1 MKPFAVLLCTLFLV
15 TSLTACGWV
24 TITDGP
30 APSAS
35 NSAAPDNDVTEEEP
49 QPSSDVVVTAED
61 VQSAVEALVPD
72 EYRGQSYSCDI
83 LTASDGSG
91 FIVSLQID
99 VDTEDAADIIS
110 GIFLS
115 TPSARRATAKTET
128 KSLFSNKLYNILHE
142 FRRALIYNGSKSYPN
157 HAK

>member
-35 NSAAPDNDVTEEEP
+35 NSAASDNDVTEKEQ

-72 EYRGQSYSCDI
+72 EYCGQSYSCDI

-110 GIFLS
+110 GM
-115 TPSARRATAKTET
+115 
-128 KSLFSNKLYNILHE
+128 
-142 FRRALIYNGSKSYPN
+142 
-157 HAK
+157 

>member
-1 MKPFAVLLCTLFLV
+1 MKPFAVLLCTLLLV

-35 NSAAPDNDVTEEEP
+35 NSAASDNDVTEEEP

-99 VDTEDAADIIS
+99 VDTEADIIS
-110 GIFLS
+110 GMEADIL
-115 TPSARRATAKTET
+115 
-128 KSLFSNKLYNILHE
+128 KLDNLNISDVQIIAVHDMQ
-142 FRRALIYNGSKSYPN
+142 IVGTN
-157 HAK
+157 

>member
-1 MKPFAVLLCTLFLV
+1 MKPFAVLLCTLLLV

-35 NSAAPDNDVTEEEP
+35 NSAASDNDVTEEEP

-99 VDTEDAADIIS
+99 VDTEDAAEIIS
-110 GIFLS
+110 GMEADISLLMWVVIA
-115 TPSARRATAKTET
+115 SARYWWI
-128 KSLFSNKLYNILHE
+128 F
-142 FRRALIYNGSKSYPN
+142 GSVVSMNCSAIPVSRSMTGTLGP
-157 HAK
+157 

>member
-1 MKPFAVLLCTLFLV
+1 MKPFAVLLCTLLLV

-35 NSAAPDNDVTEEEP
+35 NSAASDNDVTEGEP

-99 VDTEDAADIIS
+99 VDTEDADDADDIIS
-110 GIFLS
+110 DMEEDIL
-115 TPSARRATAKTET
+115 
-128 KSLFSNKLYNILHE
+128 KLDNLNISDVQIIAVHDMQ
-142 FRRALIYNGSKSYPN
+142 IVGTN
-157 HAK
+157 

>member
-24 TITDGP
+24 TITAGP

-35 NSAAPDNDVTEEEP
+35 NSAAPDNDVAEEEP

-110 GIFLS
+110 GMEADIL
-115 TPSARRATAKTET
+115 
-128 KSLFSNKLYNILHE
+128 KLDNLNISDVQIIAVHDMQ
-142 FRRALIYNGSKSYPN
+142 IVGTN
-157 HAK
+157 

>member
-1 MKPFAVLLCTLFLV
+1 MKPFAVLLCTLLLV

-35 NSAAPDNDVTEEEP
+35 NSAASDNDVT
-49 QPSSDVVVTAED
+49 ED

-110 GIFLS
+110 SMEADIL
-115 TPSARRATAKTET
+115 
-128 KSLFSNKLYNILHE
+128 KLDNLNISDVQIIAVHDMQ
-142 FRRALIYNGSKSYPN
+142 IVGTN
-157 HAK
+157 

>member
-1 MKPFAVLLCTLFLV
+1 MKPFAVLLCTLLLV

-35 NSAAPDNDVTEEEP
+35 NSSASDNDVTEEEP

-110 GIFLS
+110 GIEADIL
-115 TPSARRATAKTET
+115 
-128 KSLFSNKLYNILHE
+128 KLDNLNISDVQIIAVHDMQ
-142 FRRALIYNGSKSYPN
+142 IVGTN
-157 HAK
+157 

>member
-1 MKPFAVLLCTLFLV
+1 MKPFAVLLCTLLLV
-15 TSLTACGWV
+15 TSLTACGWG
-24 TITDGP
+24 TDGP

-35 NSAAPDNDVTEEEP
+35 NSAASDNDVTEEEP

-110 GIFLS
+110 SMEADIL
-115 TPSARRATAKTET
+115 
-128 KSLFSNKLYNILHE
+128 KLDNLNISDVQIIAVHDMQ
-142 FRRALIYNGSKSYPN
+142 IVGTN
-157 HAK
+157 

>member
-1 MKPFAVLLCTLFLV
+1 MKPFAVLLCTLLLV

-35 NSAAPDNDVTEEEP
+35 NSSASDNDVTEEEP

-110 GIFLS
+110 GMEADI
-115 TPSARRATAKTET
+115 
-128 KSLFSNKLYNILHE
+128 
-142 FRRALIYNGSKSYPN
+142 
-157 HAK
+157 

>member
-1 MKPFAVLLCTLFLV
+1 MKPFAVLLSVLLLV
-15 TSLTACGWV
+15 MSLTACDWV

-30 APSAS
+30 APSTS
-35 NSAAPDNDVTEEEP
+35 NSVASGNDVTEEEP

-72 EYRGQSYSCDI
+72 EYRGQSYSCDV

-99 VDTEDAADIIS
+99 VDTEDTADIIS
-110 GIFLS
+110 GMEADIL
-115 TPSARRATAKTET
+115 
-128 KSLFSNKLYNILHE
+128 KLDNLNISDVQIIAVHDMQ
-142 FRRALIYNGSKSYPN
+142 IVGTN
-157 HAK
+157 

>member
-1 MKPFAVLLCTLFLV
+1 MKPFAVLLCTLLLV

-35 NSAAPDNDVTEEEP
+35 NSSASDNDVTEEEP

-110 GIFLS
+110 GMEAGIL
-115 TPSARRATAKTET
+115 
-128 KSLFSNKLYNILHE
+128 KLDNLNISDVQIIAVHDMQ
-142 FRRALIYNGSKSYPN
+142 IVGTN
-157 HAK
+157 

>member
-1 MKPFAVLLCTLFLV
+1 MKSFAVLLCTLLLV

-35 NSAAPDNDVTEEEP
+35 NSSASDNDVTEEEP

-110 GIFLS
+110 GIEADIL
-115 TPSARRATAKTET
+115 
-128 KSLFSNKLYNILHE
+128 KLDNLNISDVQIIAVHDMQ
-142 FRRALIYNGSKSYPN
+142 IVGTN
-157 HAK
+157 

>member
-1 MKPFAVLLCTLFLV
+1 MKPFAVLLCTLLLV

-35 NSAAPDNDVTEEEP
+35 NSAASDKDFTEEEP

-99 VDTEDAADIIS
+99 VDTEDATDIIS
-110 GIFLS
+110 GMEADIL
-115 TPSARRATAKTET
+115 
-128 KSLFSNKLYNILHE
+128 KLDNLNISDVQIIVVHDMQ
-142 FRRALIYNGSKSYPN
+142 IVGTN
-157 HAK
+157 

>member
-1 MKPFAVLLCTLFLV
+1 MKPFAVLLCTLLLV

-35 NSAAPDNDVTEEEP
+35 NSAASDNDVTEVTEEEP

-110 GIFLS
+110 GMEADIL
-115 TPSARRATAKTET
+115 
-128 KSLFSNKLYNILHE
+128 KLDNLNISDVQIIAVHDMQ
-142 FRRALIYNGSKSYPN
+142 IVGTN
-157 HAK
+157 

>member
-1 MKPFAVLLCTLFLV
+1 MKPFAVLLSVLLLV
-15 TSLTACGWV
+15 MSLTACGWV

-30 APSAS
+30 APSTS
-35 NSAAPDNDVTEEEP
+35 NSATSGNDIVAEEP
-49 QPSSDVVVTAED
+49 QSEPDVVVTKED

-83 LTASDGSG
+83 LTAADGSG

-110 GIFLS
+110 GMEADILKLENLNIS
-115 TPSARRATAKTET
+115 EVQITAVHDMQIVGT
-128 KSLFSNKLYNILHE
+128 N
-142 FRRALIYNGSKSYPN
+142 
-157 HAK
+157 

>member
-1 MKPFAVLLCTLFLV
+1 MKPFAVLLCTLLLV

-30 APSAS
+30 ALSAS
-35 NSAAPDNDVTEEEP
+35 NSAASDNDVTEEEP

-110 GIFLS
+110 GMEADILKLDNLNIS
-115 TPSARRATAKTET
+115 DR
-128 KSLFSNKLYNILHE
+128 KSVV
-142 FRRALIYNGSKSYPN
+142 
-157 HAK
+157 